1 MDLLIPKVLHLCW
14 FGNNPKSQQILDCIE
29 SWKTFMPDYEIIE
42 WNETNFNIDICSYV
56 KDAYDQ
62 KKWAFVTDYVRLW
75 VLYNNG
81 GIYMD
86 TDVEVFKSFDD
97 LLDNEA
103 FTGFENICY
112 PVTATMGSVKGNPL
126 IKEMLDYYNDKEF
139 IWKPW
144 PDMLTNT
151 VIISDILEEHG
162 IDRWKNE
169 EQEVDNITIYP
180 KQYLCP
186 NKDNITDE
194 TYAVHKQFGSWG
206 WD

>member
-1 MDLLIPKVLHLCW
+1 MIQKTINYCW
-14 FGNNPKSQQILDCIE
+14 FGYKDKPKEITDCIN
-29 SWKTFMPDYEIIE
+29 SWTKYMPDYEIIE
-42 WNETNFNIDICSYV
+42 WNEKNFDITCNKYV
-56 KDAYDQ
+56 EEAYKQ

-75 VLYNNG
+75 VLYNHG

-86 TDVEVFKSFDD
+86 TDVEVFKNFDS
-97 LLDNEA
+97 LLDNQA
-103 FTGFENICY
+103 FTGFENMGY

-139 IWKPW
+139 VFKQW

-151 VIISDILEEHG
+151 VIISDILETKG
-162 IDRWKNE
+162 INRWKDE
-169 EQEVDNITIYP
+169 EQEVEWIKIYP